1 MAATESTMLDLGT
14 HAPDFRLTDV
24 VTGKTVTAEDFD
36 KQPLL
41 VMFICTHC
49 PFVKHVERELAALG
63 NAYRQRGVGVV
74 AVGANDADTQPAD
87 GPEGLKEQAERVGF
101 EFPYLFDETQA
112 VAKAYT
118 AACTPDFF
126 LFDANHTLVYRGRLD
141 ASRPGNDEPV
151 TGEELR
157 GALDALLAGEAVA
170 SEQRPSMGCNI
181 KWKAGNE
188 PGYFGAQA
196 G

>member
-14 HAPDFRLTDV
+14 HAPEFRLEDV
-24 VTGKTVTAEDFD
+24 VSGSTVTAEDFD

-41 VMFICTHC
+41 LMFICTHC
-49 PFVKHVERELAALG
+49 PFVKHVEGELAALG
-63 NAYRQRGVGVV
+63 NAYAKRGVGVV
-74 AVGANDADTQPAD
+74 AIGSNDAEAYPAD
-87 GPEGLKEQAERVGF
+87 GPAGLKEQAERVGF
-101 EFPYLFDETQA
+101 EFPYLFDKTQA

-151 TGEELR
+151 TGAELR
-157 GALDALLAGEAVA
+157 GALEALLAGEPMP

-181 KWKAGNE
+181 KWKAGNA
-188 PGYFGAQA
+188 PDYYGA
-196 G
+196 

>member
-1 MAATESTMLDLGT
+1 MAATQSTMLDLGT

-24 VTGKTVTAEDFD
+24 VSGETVASTDFD

-41 VMFICTHC
+41 VMFMCTHC

-63 NAYRQRGVGVV
+63 NQYRKRGVGVV
-74 AVGANDADTQPAD
+74 AVGSNDAETHPAD
-87 GPEGLKEQAERVGF
+87 GPEGLQEQGNRLGF

-141 ASRPGNDEPV
+141 ASRPGNNEPV
-151 TGEELR
+151 NGDELR
-157 GALDALLAGEAVA
+157 GALDALLAGEPAP

-181 KWKAGNE
+181 KWKAGFE
-188 PGYFGAQA
+188 PDYFGA
-196 G
+196 GV

>member
-14 HAPDFRLTDV
+14 HAPEFRLPDV
-24 VTGKTVTAEDFD
+24 VSGKTVAAADFD

-49 PFVKHVERELAALG
+49 PFVKHVEGELAALG
-63 NAYRQRGVGVV
+63 NDYRERGVGVV
-74 AVGANDADTQPAD
+74 AVGSNDAETYPAD

-101 EFPYLFDETQA
+101 EFPYLFDETQG

-126 LFDANHTLVYRGRLD
+126 LFDADHTLVYRGRLD

-151 TGEELR
+151 SGAELR
-157 GALDALLAGEAVA
+157 GALDALLAGGAVP

-188 PGYFGAQA
+188 PDYFGA
-196 G
+196 

>member
-1 MAATESTMLDLGT
+1 MAATQSTMLDLGT

-24 VTGKTVTAEDFD
+24 VSGKTVASTDFD

-41 VMFICTHC
+41 VMFVCTHC

-63 NAYRQRGVGVV
+63 NQYRKRGVGVV
-74 AVGANDADTQPAD
+74 AVGSNDAETHTAD
-87 GPEGLKEQAERVGF
+87 GPEGLQEQGNRLGF

-151 TGEELR
+151 NGDELR
-157 GALDALLAGEAVA
+157 GALDALLAGEPAP

-181 KWKAGNE
+181 KWKAGFE
-188 PGYFGAQA
+188 PDYFGA
-196 G
+196 GV

>member
-1 MAATESTMLDLGT
+1 MAATQSTMLDLGT
-14 HAPDFRLTDV
+14 HAPGFRLTDV
-24 VTGKTVTAEDFD
+24 VSGKTVASTDFNG
-36 KQPLL
+36 QPLL

-49 PFVKHVERELAALG
+49 PFVKHVERELVLLG
-63 NAYRQRGVGVV
+63 NAYRKRGIGVV
-74 AVGANDADTQPAD
+74 AVGSNDAEAYPAD
-87 GPEGLKEQAERVGF
+87 APAGLKEQAERAGF

-151 TGEELR
+151 TGAELR
-157 GALDALLAGEAVA
+157 SALDALLAGEPVT

-181 KWKAGNE
+181 KWKVGNE
-188 PGYFGAQA
+188 PDFFRA
-196 G
+196 